1 MADEKEYKPNTSIY
15 NGVPIASPEQ
25 QARKKAEQRA
35 RQACLPKLKLAEGEE
50 LYIDRETVKNLN
62 HEYFKILEEMGR
74 GFSVKS
80 FEDLESYMNSVV
92 LASYQSEIL
101 KLQRDGAEKARP
113 LKTIRYYKNQ
123 ALKADYVKDHWWQRK
138 AHPNDAMRQLL
149 SLADIEASMEF
160 AARAAE
166 IERQKEF
173 LTGEPDLA
181 TEYFYIML
189 DSFVPSRK
197 RKRFIKQHYERIT
210 RFLSEYAY
218 DETPDR
224 LYTALLNEFA
234 SAKKLQQFEE
244 KNGEY
249 LKVLISNFIETYTAE
264 TEAEETEAEPPADD
278 TAEPTEQAE
287 ALEDTA
293 PEEEP
298 EDESEAGEQLDLSE
312 FEEAEA
318 AELAKQA
325 ATSEQSDKAAEE
337 VAEEPVQE
345 QMQLPPVAVAENTA
359 PQTAA
364 ELAEPT
370 EQAEASETANEPAET
385 ANADVETGNEE

>member
-35 RQACLPKLKLAEGEE
+35 RQACLPKFELKEGKE
-50 LYIDRETVKNLN
+50 LYISRDAIRKLN
-62 HEYFKILEEMGR
+62 IEYFKILDELKR
-74 GFSVKS
+74 GLNSMS
-80 FEDLESYMNSVV
+80 FEDLESYMRSVL
-92 LASYQSEIL
+92 LASYQSEIAQ
-101 KLQRDGAEKARP
+101 LQRDAYEKAIP
-113 LKTIRYYKNQ
+113 LQIIRKNKNIE
-123 ALKADYVKDHWWQRK
+123 LKADYVKDHWWQRK
-138 AHPNDAMRQLL
+138 AHPNDAMKQLL
-149 SLADIEASMEF
+149 EIARIEASMEL
-160 AARAAE
+160 AARDDE

-173 LTGEPDLA
+173 LTGDEPDMA

-189 DSFVPSRK
+189 DGFVPFRK

-234 SAKKLQQFEE
+234 AKKKLQQFEE

-249 LKVLISNFIETYTAE
+249 LKVLISNFIEAYTAE
-264 TEAEETEAEPPADD
+264 PEAEETDAEPPADD
-278 TAEPTEQAE
+278 TAEPTDEAE
-287 ALEDTA
+287 ASEDTA

-325 ATSEQSDKAAEE
+325 ATPEQSEKAAEE

-345 QMQLPPVAVAENTA
+345 QMQLPPVAVAESGEPVQELI
-359 PQTAA
+359 PQTV
-364 ELAEPT
+364 
-370 EQAEASETANEPAET
+370 NEPAEPVT
-385 ANADVETGNEE
+385 ADGGNGNEEQ

>member
-15 NGVPIASPEQ
+15 NGVPIGSPEQ
-25 QARKKAEQRA
+25 EARKKAEQRA
-35 RQACLPKLKLAEGEE
+35 RRANLPKFELKEGKE
-50 LYIDRETVKNLN
+50 LYISRDAIRKLN
-62 HEYFKILEEMGR
+62 IEYFKILDELKR
-74 GFSVKS
+74 GLNSMS
-80 FEDLESYMNSVV
+80 FEDLESYMRSVL
-92 LASYQSEIL
+92 LASYQSEIAQ
-101 KLQRDGAEKARP
+101 LQRDAYEKAIP
-113 LKTIRYYKNQ
+113 LQIIRKNKNIE
-123 ALKADYVKDHWWQRK
+123 LKADYVKDHWWQRK
-138 AHPNDAMRQLL
+138 AHPNDAMKQLL
-149 SLADIEASMEF
+149 ELARIEASMEL

-173 LTGEPDLA
+173 LTGDEPDLA

-189 DSFVPSRK
+189 DGFVPFRK

-224 LYTALLNEFA
+224 LYMALLNEFA
-234 SAKKLQQFEE
+234 AKKKLQQFEE

-249 LKVLISNFIETYTAE
+249 LKVLISNFIEAYTAE
-264 TEAEETEAEPPADD
+264 PEAEETEAEPPADD
-278 TAEPTEQAE
+278 TAEPTEPSE

-325 ATSEQSDKAAEE
+325 AAPEPTGETAEE
-337 VAEEPVQE
+337 IAEEPVQE
-345 QMQLPPVAVAENTA
+345 QMQLPPVAVAESGEPVQELI
-359 PQTAA
+359 PQ
-364 ELAEPT
+364 PV
-370 EQAEASETANEPAET
+370 NEPAET
-385 ANADVETGNEE
+385 ANADGGNVNEEQ

>member
-1 MADEKEYKPNTSIY
+1 MCRKN
-15 NGVPIASPEQ
+15 
-25 QARKKAEQRA
+25 RKKEIEEVEEITTDYAVSLTFQELEALNNELYRVCGEMHENKDFINNPVLKSVMWKEITKA
-35 RQACLPKLKLAEGEE
+35 YIAKSNEIKESKTIPEEIRRWTLEEKNKLAIPDYE
-50 LYIDRETVKNLN
+50 LLRRFPLRRYGLN
-62 HEYFKILEEMGR
+62 EVAKQCM
-74 GFSVKS
+74 K
-80 FEDLESYMNSVV
+80 
-92 LASYQSEIL
+92 
-101 KLQRDGAEKARP
+101 
-113 LKTIRYYKNQ
+113 Q
-123 ALKADYVKDHWWQRK
+123 AQ
-138 AHPNDAMRQLL
+138 
-149 SLADIEASMEF
+149 IEAAMEF
-160 AARAAE
+160 AAREAE
-166 IERQKEF
+166 IERQREF
-173 LTGEPDLA
+173 IDGAEPDLA

-189 DSFVPSRK
+189 DGFVPFRK

-224 LYTALLNEFA
+224 LYMALLNEFA
-234 SAKKLQQFEE
+234 SAKKFQQFEE

-278 TAEPTEQAE
+278 TAEPTEPSE
-287 ALEDTA
+287 ASEDTE

-325 ATSEQSDKAAEE
+325 AAPEPTGETAEE
-337 VAEEPVQE
+337 IAEEPVQE

-370 EQAEASETANEPAET
+370 EQAEASEPVNEPAET

>member
-35 RQACLPKLKLAEGEE
+35 RQACLPKFELKEGKE
-50 LYIDRETVKNLN
+50 LYISRDAIRNLN
-62 HEYFKILEEMGR
+62 IEYFKILDELKR
-74 GFSVKS
+74 GLNSMS
-80 FEDLESYMNSVV
+80 FEDLESYMRSVL
-92 LASYQSEIL
+92 LASYQSEIAQ
-101 KLQRDGAEKARP
+101 LQRDAYEKAIP
-113 LKTIRYYKNQ
+113 LQIIRKNKNIE
-123 ALKADYVKDHWWQRK
+123 LKADYVKDHWWQRK
-138 AHPNDAMRQLL
+138 AHPNDAMKQLL
-149 SLADIEASMEF
+149 ELARIEASMEL

-173 LTGEPDLA
+173 FTGDEPDMA

-189 DSFVPSRK
+189 DGFVPSRK
-197 RKRFIKQHYERIT
+197 PKRVIKQHYERIT

-218 DETPDR
+218 DEAPDR
-224 LYTALLNEFA
+224 LYMALLNEFA
-234 SAKKLQQFEE
+234 AKKKLQQFEE

-249 LKVLISNFIETYTAE
+249 LKVLISNFIEAYTAE
-264 TEAEETEAEPPADD
+264 PEAEETEAEPPADD
-278 TAEPTEQAE
+278 TAEPTEPSE

-325 ATSEQSDKAAEE
+325 AAPEPTGETAEE
-337 VAEEPVQE
+337 IAEEPVQE
-345 QMQLPPVAVAENTA
+345 QMQLPPVAVAESGEPVQELI
-359 PQTAA
+359 PQ
-364 ELAEPT
+364 PV
-370 EQAEASETANEPAET
+370 NEPAET
-385 ANADVETGNEE
+385 ANADGGNVNEEQ

>member
-1 MADEKEYKPNTSIY
+1 MCRKN
-15 NGVPIASPEQ
+15 
-25 QARKKAEQRA
+25 RKKEIEEVEEITTDYAVSLTFKELEA
-35 RQACLPKLKLAEGEE
+35 LNNE
-50 LYIDRETVKNLN
+50 LYRVCGEM
-62 HEYFKILEEMGR
+62 HENKDFIKDPVLK
-74 GFSVKS
+74 SVMWK
-80 FEDLESYMNSVV
+80 EITKAYM
-92 LASYQSEIL
+92 AQSEEI
-101 KLQRDGAEKARP
+101 KERRAMTQEIRRWTSAEKRRLLNPDMILVRRFPRRQYEPNEIA
-113 LKTIRYYKNQ
+113 KQCFEQ
-123 ALKADYVKDHWWQRK
+123 AK
-138 AHPNDAMRQLL
+138 
-149 SLADIEASMEF
+149 IEAAMEF

-189 DSFVPSRK
+189 DGFVPFRK

-224 LYTALLNEFA
+224 LYMALLNEFA

-278 TAEPTEQAE
+278 TAEPTEPSE
-287 ALEDTA
+287 ASEDTE

-325 ATSEQSDKAAEE
+325 AAPEPTGETAEE
-337 VAEEPVQE
+337 IAEEPVQE

-370 EQAEASETANEPAET
+370 EQAEASEPVNEPAET

>member
-1 MADEKEYKPNTSIY
+1 MIRFKRLYAIKSVMWKEITRAYMAQSNEIKELRAMTQEIRRWTS
-15 NGVPIASPEQ
+15 
-25 QARKKAEQRA
+25 
-35 RQACLPKLKLAEGEE
+35 
-50 LYIDRETVKNLN
+50 
-62 HEYFKILEEMGR
+62 
-74 GFSVKS
+74 
-80 FEDLESYMNSVV
+80 
-92 LASYQSEIL
+92 
-101 KLQRDGAEKARP
+101 AEKRRLLNPHMILVRRFPRRQYEPNEIA
-113 LKTIRYYKNQ
+113 KQCFEQ
-123 ALKADYVKDHWWQRK
+123 AK
-138 AHPNDAMRQLL
+138 
-149 SLADIEASMEF
+149 IEASMEL

-189 DSFVPSRK
+189 DGFVPFRK

-224 LYTALLNEFA
+224 LYMALLNEFA

-278 TAEPTEQAE
+278 TAEPTEPSE
-287 ALEDTA
+287 ASEDTE

-325 ATSEQSDKAAEE
+325 AAPEPTGETAEE
-337 VAEEPVQE
+337 IAEEPVQE

-370 EQAEASETANEPAET
+370 EQAEASEPVNEPAET

>member
-35 RQACLPKLKLAEGEE
+35 RQACLPKFELKEGKE
-50 LYIDRETVKNLN
+50 LYISRDAIRKLN
-62 HEYFKILEEMGR
+62 IEYFKILDELKR
-74 GFSVKS
+74 GLNSMS
-80 FEDLESYMNSVV
+80 FEDLESYMRSVL
-92 LASYQSEIL
+92 LASYQSEIAQ
-101 KLQRDGAEKARP
+101 LQRDAYEKAIP
-113 LKTIRYYKNQ
+113 LQIIRKNKNIE
-123 ALKADYVKDHWWQRK
+123 LKADYVKDHWWQRK
-138 AHPNDAMRQLL
+138 AHPNDAMKQLL
-149 SLADIEASMEF
+149 EIARIEASMEL
-160 AARAAE
+160 AARDDE

-173 LTGEPDLA
+173 LTGDEPDMA

-189 DSFVPSRK
+189 DGFVPFRK

-234 SAKKLQQFEE
+234 AKKKLQQFEE

-249 LKVLISNFIETYTAE
+249 LKVLISNFIEAYTAE
-264 TEAEETEAEPPADD
+264 PEAEETDAEPPADD
-278 TAEPTEQAE
+278 TAEPTDEAE
-287 ALEDTA
+287 ASEDTA

-325 ATSEQSDKAAEE
+325 ATPEQSEKAAEE

-345 QMQLPPVAVAENTA
+345 QMQLPPVAVAESGEPVQELI
-359 PQTAA
+359 PQ
-364 ELAEPT
+364 PV
-370 EQAEASETANEPAET
+370 NEPAET
-385 ANADVETGNEE
+385 ANADGGNVNEEQ